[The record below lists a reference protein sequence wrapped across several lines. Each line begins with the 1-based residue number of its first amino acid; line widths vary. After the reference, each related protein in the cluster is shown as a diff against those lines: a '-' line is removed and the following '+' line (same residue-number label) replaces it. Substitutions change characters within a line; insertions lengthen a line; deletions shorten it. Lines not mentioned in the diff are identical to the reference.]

1 MNKKRIIIKSRTI
14 ARVTL
19 VMVLLIILAAVAAAL
34 AGCTEAEKISYNV
47 SEEADNFNIFRRL
60 AVIND
65 RTDKVIFELD
75 GYFSINADTEDG
87 QLEVVCEVGDGSYK
101 KHIIGLSKDT
111 VYTIEDLSG
120 AVVDKYHYEIH
131 YLPEGNVINFK
142 FKNSK

>member
-87 QLEVVCEVGDGSYK
+87 QLEVVCEVGDSNYK
-101 KHIIGLSKDT
+101 KYIIGLSKDT